1 MEERAQLHRSI
12 DDVLTEVG
20 LATITESIEPED
32 LETEETSREVTDSG
46 QVRVQDSSEGPAD
59 QNIQSAG

>member
-12 DDVLTEVG
+12 DDVLTEIG

-46 QVRVQDSSEGPAD
+46 QVPVQDSSEGPAN
-59 QNIQSAG
+59 QNRQSAG